1 MKTST
6 THRLI
11 ILLVATICMV
21 SCKKEA
27 LVVKKNM
34 HYYQINTDPK
44 DVDGIFSQSITLGPN
59 GQAGFRPG
67 GDIEYKATYKIKGKK
82 ITVTIIKDPK
92 LTSYFT
98 IISDTELHAENGAIL
113 MLDKSYRPE

>member
-1 MKTST
+1 MKINV
-6 THRLI
+6 THTLF
-11 ILLVATICMV
+11 ILLIAPIGFL
-21 SCKKEA
+21 SCKKDA

-44 DVDGIFSQSITLGPN
+44 DVDGIFSQSITLGPK

-82 ITVTIIKDPK
+82 ITVTIKDPK
-92 LTSYFT
+92 LTSYFI